1 MPRTPENLPRHELIG
16 LQVKV
21 LEASNENYIGISGEV
36 LDETRDTMN
45 IDGKT
50 VEKKS
55 CVFVFDLPSGEEVKI
70 KGKIIAKRPEER
82 LKMKLP
88 DKWKN

>member
-55 CVFVFDLPSGEEVKI
+55 CVFVFDLPSGEEVEI
-70 KGKIIAKRPEER
+70 KGEIIAKRPEER

-88 DKWKN
+88 DKWES

>member
-1 MPRTPENLPRHELIG
+1 MPRTPENLPKHELIG
-16 LQVKV
+16 LQVEV
-21 LEASNENYIGISGEV
+21 VEASNDNYIGISGEV
-36 LDETRDTMN
+36 LDETRDTLN

-55 CVFVFDLPSGEEVKI
+55 CVFLFELPTGEEVKI
-70 KGKIIAKRPEER
+70 KGNVIAKRPEER

-88 DKWKN
+88 DKWE

>member
-1 MPRTPENLPRHELIG
+1 MPRTPENLPKHELIG
-16 LQVKV
+16 LNVEV
-21 LEASNENYIGISGEV
+21 VEASNDNYIGISGEV
-36 LDETRDTMN
+36 LDETRDTLN

-55 CVFVFDLPSGEEVKI
+55 SVFLFELPTGEEVRI
-70 KGKIIAKRPEER
+70 KGDLIAKRPEDR

-88 DKWKN
+88 DKWKD

>member
-1 MPRTPENLPRHELIG
+1 MPRTPENLPKHELIG
-16 LQVKV
+16 LNVEV
-21 LEASNENYIGISGEV
+21 VEASNDNYIGISGEV
-36 LDETRDTMN
+36 LDETRDTLN

-55 CVFVFDLPSGEEVKI
+55 SVFLFELPTGEEVKI
-70 KGKIIAKRPEER
+70 KGDLIAKRPEDR

-88 DKWKN
+88 DKWKD